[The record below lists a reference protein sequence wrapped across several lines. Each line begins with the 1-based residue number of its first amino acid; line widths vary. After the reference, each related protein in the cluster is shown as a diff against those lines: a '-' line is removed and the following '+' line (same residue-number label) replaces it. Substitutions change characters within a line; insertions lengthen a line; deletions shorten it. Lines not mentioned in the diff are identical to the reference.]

1 MFVVYVKKLK
11 NCKLN
16 AGFSLRCLVANLFWK
31 KKIFF
36 SGLLFPLFKQFLG
49 LVAGMYMLILFENFF
64 LLFAVLTKLLTVFF
78 LFW

>member
-11 NCKLN
+11 NCFGLD
-16 AGFSLRCLVANLFWK
+16 FRCAAWLLIYSEK